1 MTLKP
6 TERQEMTILLD
17 VACRN
22 AFHSIDKAAKSLGIP
37 TARLYDAVKKGYL
50 EKLSVGDLRKL
61 AAILPDD
68 SLEKL
73 RRWVLP

>member
-61 AAILPDD
+61 AAILPND
-68 SLEKL
+68 SLDKL

>member
-6 TERQEMTILLD
+6 TERQELTILLD

-37 TARLYDAVKKGYL
+37 AARLYDAVKKGYL

-61 AAILPDD
+61 SAILPND

>member
-6 TERQEMTILLD
+6 TERQELTILLD

-37 TARLYDAVKKGYL
+37 TARLYDAAKKGYL

-68 SLEKL
+68 SLDKL

>member
-6 TERQEMTILLD
+6 TERQELTILLD

-22 AFHSIDKAAKSLGIP
+22 AFHSIEKAAKGLGIP

-50 EKLSVGDLRKL
+50 EKLNVGDLRKL
-61 AAILPDD
+61 AAILPND